1 MSSNEPE
8 KVLNPD
14 FQKKGTSEISS
25 IEKSSHKFGKR
36 PSVLLESEFASPTNL
51 NKNKF
56 PEVQTLDLNTLE
68 TALRKNT
75 DFSVPL
81 NNQTLSLNNDDPK
94 EEIDDFNQ
102 IFKNQFI
109 GEFHTDRNFKIIRAY
124 INQNTLD
131 RIFYTRFEPT
141 ARAARANILIVHGYG
156 HSGNFLEVYSLD
168 GSLLCNRFILR
179 PSVRFKRLRLLWR
192 QAIQPRSQCHY

>member
-1 MSSNEPE
+1 MSSNEQE
-8 KVLNPD
+8 KVTNTI
-14 FQKKGTSEISS
+14 FEKKGISEVSS
-25 IEKSSHKFGKR
+25 LKESVHEFPKRQSIKLEKD
-36 PSVLLESEFASPTNL
+36 FASPPNF
-51 NKNKF
+51 NKNAL
-56 PEVQTLDLNTLE
+56 PEVQTLDLNTLA

-75 DFSVPL
+75 DYSVPL

-141 ARAARANILIVHGYG
+141 TRAARANILIVHGYG
-156 HSGNFLEVYSLD
+156 HSGNFREV
-168 GSLLCNRFILR
+168 I
-179 PSVRFKRLRLLWR
+179 
-192 QAIQPRSQCHY
+192 